1 MGDYSASTKV
11 ERLLGIE
18 PMPCNPKASISK
30 QKRHKGM
37 RTIPAVSFKFYT
49 IILTVAVLYHEN
61 IDLSSINV
69 DEFQTSF
76 DYDNKTMRKQWSPV
90 FANIHDVL
98 DTLSFMLPS
107 TIGSAEKINCG
118 RDGK

>member
-1 MGDYSASTKV
+1 
-11 ERLLGIE
+11 
-18 PMPCNPKASISK
+18 
-30 QKRHKGM
+30 M

-76 DYDNKTMRKQWSPV
+76 VMASK
-90 FANIHDVL
+90 AI
-98 DTLSFMLPS
+98 
-107 TIGSAEKINCG
+107 EK
-118 RDGK
+118 

>member
-1 MGDYSASTKV
+1 
-11 ERLLGIE
+11 
-18 PMPCNPKASISK
+18 
-30 QKRHKGM
+30 M

-69 DEFQTSF
+69 DEFQTNF
-76 DYDNKTMRKQWSPV
+76 DYNNKAMRKQRSPI

-98 DTLSFMLPS
+98 DTLSFIFPS
-107 TIGSAEKINCG
+107 TIGNTEKINCG
-118 RDGK
+118 CNSK

>member
-1 MGDYSASTKV
+1 
-11 ERLLGIE
+11 
-18 PMPCNPKASISK
+18 MPCNPKASISK

-98 DTLSFMLPS
+98 NALFFIFPS
-107 TIGSAEKINCG
+107 TIGNTEKINCG
-118 RDGK
+118 HDGK